1 MGKKANLR
9 TLNRNL
15 TKKVFSGST
24 QTARSGVKYY
34 FSQTKFF
41 FKEFLFRPI
50 RNAGIASNVM
60 LNVKEML
67 N

>member
-1 MGKKANLR
+1 MRRKGGDSGELPEEDSTGQFAR
-9 TLNRNL
+9 RLNR
-15 TKKVFSGST
+15 
-24 QTARSGVKYY
+24 
-34 FSQTKFF
+34 
-41 FKEFLFRPI
+41 EFLFRPI